1 MNRIFKR
8 YFIHVLLSY
17 HSRVFS
23 STRRFIQPIMASSE
37 PRDLEQVVRDGL
49 STLVFGFGYRVG
61 IVDAFNKIKQP
72 CTAEELAMKVNMKK
86 R

>member
-1 MNRIFKR
+1 
-8 YFIHVLLSY
+8 
-17 HSRVFS
+17 
-23 STRRFIQPIMASSE
+23 MASSE